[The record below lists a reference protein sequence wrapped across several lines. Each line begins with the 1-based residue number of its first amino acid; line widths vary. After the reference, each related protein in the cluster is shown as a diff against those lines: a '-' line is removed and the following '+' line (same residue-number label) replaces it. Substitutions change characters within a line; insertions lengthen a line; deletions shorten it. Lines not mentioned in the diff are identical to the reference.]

1 MMRLCRSIIVGE
13 VFTKALRRK
22 DMAGSSTVAEEVEEG
37 VEKKEVTDEEL
48 EKASSG
54 KILNLISV
62 DTFRREFLSR
72 CLEREDRC

>member
-1 MMRLCRSIIVGE
+1 MIGE

-22 DMAGSSTVAEEVEEG
+22 DMAGSSAPKDTNEKEDLKKKDKG
-37 VEKKEVTDEEL
+37 EKKKDDSEEEEEE

-62 DTFRREFLSR
+62 DTFRCEENFSSLV
-72 CLEREDRC
+72 

>member
-1 MMRLCRSIIVGE
+1 MVRRSIIVGE

-22 DMAGSSTVAEEVEEG
+22 DMAGSSTVEEVEEEG
-37 VEKKEVTDEEL
+37 AEKKEVTDEEL

-62 DTFRREFLSR
+62 DTFRRESFSFTAR
-72 CLEREDRC
+72 QGRR